1 MRCFAFAECVYSSP
15 QLFYKDFSFLST
27 VKFLVPLPQNTSITN
42 SIAVF
47 FRDISYRNQHIDVF
61 FGIFLLC
68 VLMFLF
74 FFKKHRRHR
83 KSATAEIIKL
93 KTENEFLSRY
103 ADLRFSYQHSLM
115 QSLFDA
121 EGVGCSPEVNTA
133 LLAIKNRV
141 SDLGQMHNE
150 LTRRSNQS
158 QLHMKEYMS
167 MFESFINEKS
177 NHADLKFSVNH
188 NPKLEVEKLA
198 FIGLIVHELMSSAFA
213 HQPVGEERLKVNV
226 NVKQEAGKLAID
238 VKDNGL
244 KNFSEIDFKN
254 SPSLGLKLA
263 MELSKQI
270 EASVYYVHSKIGT
283 HYQLQIPN

>member
-93 KTENEFLSRY
+93 KTENEFLSRN

-115 QSLFDA
+115 YS
-121 EGVGCSPEVNTA
+121 N
-133 LLAIKNRV
+133 LL
-141 SDLGQMHNE
+141 
-150 LTRRSNQS
+150 
-158 QLHMKEYMS
+158 
-167 MFESFINEKS
+167 
-177 NHADLKFSVNH
+177 
-188 NPKLEVEKLA
+188 
-198 FIGLIVHELMSSAFA
+198 
-213 HQPVGEERLKVNV
+213 
-226 NVKQEAGKLAID
+226 
-238 VKDNGL
+238 
-244 KNFSEIDFKN
+244 
-254 SPSLGLKLA
+254 
-263 MELSKQI
+263 
-270 EASVYYVHSKIGT
+270 
-283 HYQLQIPN
+283 

>member
-1 MRCFAFAECVYSSP
+1 
-15 QLFYKDFSFLST
+15 
-27 VKFLVPLPQNTSITN
+27 
-42 SIAVF
+42 
-47 FRDISYRNQHIDVF
+47 
-61 FGIFLLC
+61 
-68 VLMFLF
+68 MFLF

-93 KTENEFLSRY
+93 KTENEFLSRN

-177 NHADLKFSVNH
+177 NHADLRFSVNH

-213 HQPVGEERLKVNV
+213 H
-226 NVKQEAGKLAID
+226 
-238 VKDNGL
+238 
-244 KNFSEIDFKN
+244 
-254 SPSLGLKLA
+254 
-263 MELSKQI
+263 
-270 EASVYYVHSKIGT
+270 
-283 HYQLQIPN
+283 